1 MLAIQ
6 QSTQRAEK
14 CTPNVLPCRIDH
26 NGPVSASTR
35 YWAPETDDKGRS
47 VAYFRGRKLLG
58 RSVKVPDGYRGA
70 VLTKTEKT
78 LQPNGRGPARDTSED
93 ADEEEVEEVLLME
106 ENASFEE
113 IVVWDHGA
121 MPAETEDPYSKGV
134 QEWIALAEA
143 MHVCTPVEDGKT
155 SKPV

>member
-1 MLAIQ
+1 
-6 QSTQRAEK
+6 
-14 CTPNVLPCRIDH
+14 
-26 NGPVSASTR
+26 
-35 YWAPETDDKGRS
+35 
-47 VAYFRGRKLLG
+47 
-58 RSVKVPDGYRGA
+58 
-70 VLTKTEKT
+70 
-78 LQPNGRGPARDTSED
+78 
-93 ADEEEVEEVLLME
+93 ME

-143 MHVCTPVEDGKT
+143 VCLSKSSEVMHAYTPVEDGKT